1 MENKTLMT
9 DFYELTM
16 AQTYFNNNKKD
27 EIVYFDIFF
36 RKNPFDAGYTIAG
49 GLEET
54 IEYIKNFKFDEREIE
69 YLRGLN
75 TFNEEFLDY
84 LKDLKFKGDIY
95 AVEDGTVV
103 FPNEPILTIRADIIT
118 AQLLETALLA
128 NFNHGSLVT
137 TKAKKNY

>member
-1 MENKTLMT
+1 MNNKTLMT

-103 FPNEPILTIRADIIT
+103 FPNEPVLTVKADAVT
-118 AQLLETALLA
+118 AQLLETALLTILQSNA
-128 NFNHGSLVT
+128 VRI
-137 TKAKKNY
+137 